1 MFLKI
6 VSFIGVLAAVGAQN
20 HYGAHNEVQHDAGHY
35 HHDEEHHGPAH
46 YEYHYDVHDEHTG
59 DVHGQ
64 HEARKDDHTHGEY
77 YLIDADGHKRTIIV
91 VLAVIASVSAQS
103 HYGHQQHHQPQQY
116 HHEEE
121 HGPVHYE
128 YHYDV
133 HDDHTG
139 DVHGQREARKD
150 DSTQGE
156 YYLIDADGHKR
167 TVKYHVEGKS
177 GFIAEVQRE
186 PIKGYQAPQPQHHY
200 QPQYHHEAPTH
211 HNYQN

>member
-1 MFLKI
+1 MISGAYIVWYGYVTPSRPLPSLSPNESKPVKLVLNNSKINGQPGENLYNIFNLVLKI
-6 VSFIGVLAAVGAQN
+6 LA
-20 HYGAHNEVQHDAGHY
+20 
-35 HHDEEHHGPAH
+35 
-46 YEYHYDVHDEHTG
+46 
-59 DVHGQ
+59 
-64 HEARKDDHTHGEY
+64 
-77 YLIDADGHKRTIIV
+77 
-91 VLAVIASVSAQS
+91 VLAVIAAVSAQS
-103 HYGHQQHHQPQQY
+103 HYGHQEHHQPQHY

-121 HGPVHYE
+121 HHGPVHYE

-150 DSTQGE
+150 ESTQGE

-177 GFIAEVQRE
+177 GFIAEVHRE

-200 QPQYHHEAPTH
+200 QPQHHHEAPAH
-211 HNYQN
+211 HNYHH